1 MLITGLVLVVV
12 TTAFLWL
19 CRPGADRQ
27 VRRFLR
33 SGLDVIA
40 AIAITIG
47 YGISAVFIAAGLGS

>member
-12 TTAFLWL
+12 TTVFLWL
-19 CRPGADRQ
+19 CRPGADLQ

-33 SGLDVIA
+33 NGLDVIA

-47 YGISAVFIAAGLGS
+47 YGISAVFIATGLGS